1 MASPASDRARPRHR
15 RLLLLFLVVAS
26 TLGAVLVLGTI
37 LAADGFSVLEM
48 AILALFTAL
57 FAWITTA
64 CWITVIG
71 FVVRLVGA
79 RRYRPREAPPPSP
92 EDKQPSTALV
102 MPIYN
107 ESPERVVAGLRR
119 SEEHT
124 SELQSLMRTS
134 YAVFCLK
141 KKI

>member
-1 MASPASDRARPRHR
+1 MASPASDRARLRHR

-26 TLGAVLVLGTI
+26 TVGAVLVLGTI
-37 LAADGFSVLEM
+37 LAADGFSVLEL

-71 FVVRLVGA
+71 F
-79 RRYRPREAPPPSP
+79 
-92 EDKQPSTALV
+92 
-102 MPIYN
+102 
-107 ESPERVVAGLRR
+107 R

-124 SELQSLMRTS
+124 SELQSLIRIS

-141 KKI
+141 NNNLLIT

>member
-37 LAADGFSVLEM
+37 LAADGFSVLEL
-48 AILALFTAL
+48 AILALFPAL

-79 RRYRPREAPPPSP
+79 RRYRTREAPLELKSVGRG
-92 EDKQPSTALV
+92 K
-102 MPIYN
+102 
-107 ESPERVVAGLRR
+107 RVA
-119 SEEHT
+119 
-124 SELQSLMRTS
+124 
-134 YAVFCLK
+134 
-141 KKI
+141 